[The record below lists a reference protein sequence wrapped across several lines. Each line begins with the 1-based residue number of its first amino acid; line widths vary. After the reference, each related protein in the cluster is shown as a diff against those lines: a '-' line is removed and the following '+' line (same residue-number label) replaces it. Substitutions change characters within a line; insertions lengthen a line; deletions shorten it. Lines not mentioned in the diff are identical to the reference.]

1 MLYLI
6 ATPIGDTSEIS
17 MRALEILKQTET
29 LIVESTKETSRLL
42 KNYEIS
48 GKKYELLNE
57 HSTEEDLQALL
68 LICKEKDVALVSD
81 CGTPG
86 FCDPG
91 ADLVRLCRK
100 NKIPVKSVLGASSL
114 MGLLSLSSQR
124 IDEFIFRGFIPAES
138 EAREKEWFKLSRE
151 NRALILMDTPYRLKK
166 MLAELKLHCSQR
178 KILCVLN
185 LSQEN
190 ETTLEGTPEH
200 VISQLPFDKA
210 EFMILVYPTQTEFF
224 HVKNKPFKKNVH
236 K

>member
-17 MRALEILKQTET
+17 MRALEILKTTDT

-42 KNYEIS
+42 KNYAIS
-48 GKKYELLNE
+48 GKNYELLNE
-57 HSTEEDLQALL
+57 HSTEEDLQKLL
-68 LICKEKDVALVSD
+68 SICKSKDVALVSD

-100 NKIPVKSVLGASSL
+100 NKILVKSVLGASSL

-124 IDEFIFRGFIPAES
+124 IDEFIFRGFIPAET
-138 EAREKEWFKLSRE
+138 EAREMEWIKLTKET
-151 NRALILMDTPYRLKK
+151 RALILMDTPYRLKK
-166 MLAELKLHCSQR
+166 MLSELQQYFSQR

-190 ETTLEGTPEH
+190 ETILEDIPEKI
-200 VISQLPFDKA
+200 ISQLPFEKA
-210 EFMILVYPTQTEFF
+210 DL
-224 HVKNKPFKKNVH
+224 
-236 K
+236 